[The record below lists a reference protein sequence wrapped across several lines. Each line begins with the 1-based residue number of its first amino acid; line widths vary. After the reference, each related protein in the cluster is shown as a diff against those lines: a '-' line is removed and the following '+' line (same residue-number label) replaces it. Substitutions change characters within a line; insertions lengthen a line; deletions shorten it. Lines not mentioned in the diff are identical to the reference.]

1 MVSIS
6 IVTLGHLHLSIVFA
20 SKARSLP
27 LEFSFTHVGS
37 TLVRK
42 FQTRV
47 KVTNTLAYYNW
58 TVDIL

>member
-6 IVTLGHLHLSIVFA
+6 IVTLDHLHLSIVFA

-27 LEFSFTHVGS
+27 LELSFTHVGS

-42 FQTRV
+42 YKTRA
-47 KVTNTLAYYNW
+47 KEINTLAYY
-58 TVDIL
+58 IL